1 MTKDWAA
8 INPAQD
14 HKWPIPMAIVLA
26 GASNYC
32 FSYQHR
38 LDNRQPL
45 LPEQVHG
52 LVLVEGG
59 PGLLDPGECEGDPHL
74 V

>member
-1 MTKDWAA
+1 
-8 INPAQD
+8 
-14 HKWPIPMAIVLA
+14 MASLLA
-26 GASNYC
+26 SASKYC

-38 LDNRQPL
+38 LDDRQPL
-45 LPEQVHG
+45 LPQQVHG

-59 PGLLDPGECEGDPHL
+59 PGLLDPGEGEGDPHL